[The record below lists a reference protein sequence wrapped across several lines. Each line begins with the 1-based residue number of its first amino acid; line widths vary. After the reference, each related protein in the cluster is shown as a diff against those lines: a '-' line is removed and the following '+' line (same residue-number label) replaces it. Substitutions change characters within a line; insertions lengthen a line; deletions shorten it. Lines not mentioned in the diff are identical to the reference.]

1 MTILSYTTLTAAL
14 LVFLLAM
21 VTWSYAT
28 LYFVSNG
35 GILLVGSSLVEKEY
49 FFLNLIQQ
57 QYMINEESRAVIT
70 AVTIAVIGTLIT
82 TGIVQLDVSRSII
95 VK

>member
-1 MTILSYTTLTAAL
+1 MTRVSYTTLTAAL

-21 VTWSYAT
+21 VTWPYAI
-28 LYFVSNG
+28 LYFVSNCD
-35 GILLVGSSLVEKEY
+35 ISLVVSGLVEKEY